1 MKRAVV
7 LSVLLAILP
16 LILSFATVVAQDEPS
31 VMLDSAFMPQ
41 VQQTEV
47 AASQQLLLPAQ
58 QDVTPTPNRCEV
70 NFFTTTRQGV
80 SARYYLY
87 LSKWLAFSLSGATGQ
102 VTLHSETYGFTL
114 YRGKADFVA
123 KTFTVSSVNSVEA
136 DTDFVFSVDTVN
148 SPQMM
153 VVFDCVSDVEAFNG
167 EMTGEAFSNAVDTNC
182 TVLNRPRINSVTLP
196 GIYTFGNVYILP
208 IFNTAGTL
216 LLTSSLQSFSTST
229 QLQVDSK
236 VGKWFEEVSVAM
248 VARGIE
254 AGWTEY
260 MTTSAVTSFVTN
272 APINAGDASLSV
284 VGCE

>member
-31 VMLDSAFMPQ
+31 VTLDSAFMPQ
-41 VQQTEV
+41 VKQTEV
-47 AASQQLLLPAQ
+47 AASQQLLFPAQ

-87 LSKWLAFSLSGATGQ
+87 LSKWLAFS
-102 VTLHSETYGFTL
+102 
-114 YRGKADFVA
+114 
-123 KTFTVSSVNSVEA
+123 
-136 DTDFVFSVDTVN
+136 
-148 SPQMM
+148 
-153 VVFDCVSDVEAFNG
+153 
-167 EMTGEAFSNAVDTNC
+167 
-182 TVLNRPRINSVTLP
+182 
-196 GIYTFGNVYILP
+196 